1 MRMNIAIDGPSAAGK
16 STIAK
21 LLAKTLHYSHLDTG
35 AMYRC
40 VAYASKVQN
49 VNVDDENA
57 VAEVMNH
64 LNIRFDEQGKVY
76 LNDEDVSLA
85 IRTNDISMLTSKVS
99 AYPAV
104 RKGLV
109 DLQRSIAKNKG
120 YILDGRDIGSV
131 VLPDAEVKIYMVA
144 SAQARAK
151 RRYDEYIAKGIEAD
165 FEEILKDI
173 EQRDYQDMNRAVSPL
188 TKCDDATEIDTSNMS
203 IDEVVATI
211 MDIITK
217 QNEGV
222 EVCD

>member
-21 LLAKTLHYSHLDTG
+21 RLAKALHYSHLDTG

-40 VAYASKVQN
+40 VAYAVKKFN
-49 VNVDDENA
+49 IDADDENS
-57 VAEVMNH
+57 VAAMMDDLKIH
-64 LNIRFDEQGKVY
+64 FDENGNVY

-85 IRTNDISMLTSKVS
+85 IRVNEMSMLASKVS

-104 RKGLV
+104 RKALV
-109 DLQRSIAKNKG
+109 DLQRKIAENKG

-131 VLPDAEVKIYMVA
+131 VLPNAEVKIYMIA

-151 RRYDEYIAKGIEAD
+151 RRYDEYLAKGIEASYD
-165 FEEILKDI
+165 EILKDI

-188 TKCDDATEIDTSNMS
+188 KKCDDAIEIDTSDMG
-203 IDEVVATI
+203 IE
-211 MDIITK
+211 
-217 QNEGV
+217 
-222 EVCD
+222 EVCSAIMEIIANVNKGAVVCD

>member
-21 LLAKTLHYSHLDTG
+21 RLSKILHYSHLDTG

-40 VAYASKVQN
+40 VAYALKQQN
-49 VNVDDENA
+49 INADDEAA
-57 VAEVMNH
+57 VASIMND
-64 LNIRFDEQGKVY
+64 LNIRFDENGNVY

-85 IRTNDISMLTSKVS
+85 IRTNDMSMLASKVS

-151 RRYDEYIAKGIEAD
+151 RRYDEYIAKGMEAD
-165 FEEILKDI
+165 YDVILKDI
-173 EQRDYQDMNRAVSPL
+173 EQRDYQDMNRAISPL
-188 TKCDDATEIDTSNMS
+188 KKCDDATEIDTSELS
-203 IDEVVATI
+203 IEEVVAAI
-211 MDIITK
+211 MDIITNTK
-217 QNEGV
+217 
-222 EVCD
+222 